1 MGCDLGEHMAFI
13 SEECQTFFFFFLEC
27 LVVLAIFALGG
38 PLGFE

>member
-13 SEECQTFFFFFLEC
+13 SEECYTFFFLEC